1 MQDQPQNQKAREFG
15 LSSWSV
21 NNATTVF
28 VLVAI
33 IIISGLYSYL
43 TVPKESFPE
52 VVIPEVFIGTPY
64 PGNSPSNIEKLITR
78 PLEKEINTITG
89 VDEITST
96 SIQGYSAV
104 DVKFEFDVT
113 SDEALRKV
121 KDAVDRAK
129 ADPDFPDDLPAD
141 PDVFALNF
149 SELLPVM
156 NVNLS
161 GDFSLDELK
170 RYAEV
175 LEEEIEELPE
185 ISKVDIRGVMD
196 KEVEVVVD
204 YLRAEAMQVS
214 FNDISGA
221 IAQENITISGG
232 DLLVDNFRRSVQVV
246 GDFDSTEDIE
256 NVIIK
261 SENNSPV
268 YLRDVARVHFVEQ
281 EKTSYAREYLQPVV
295 SLDIIKR
302 AGENLIAASNGI
314 NGIIDDAKA
323 DYSAGEFECIHHQ

>member
-170 RYAEV
+170 RYAEA

-246 GDFDSTEDIE
+246 GDFEST
-256 NVIIK
+256 
-261 SENNSPV
+261 
-268 YLRDVARVHFVEQ
+268 RRH
-281 EKTSYAREYLQPVV
+281 
-295 SLDIIKR
+295 
-302 AGENLIAASNGI
+302 
-314 NGIIDDAKA
+314 
-323 DYSAGEFECIHHQ
+323 